1 MESGS
6 RSGGQGEG
14 ALEKLMRERIEAT
27 IETIVDEELE
37 AALGAARSQRVGP
50 VRAGCGHGKYL
61 RTLTTSLDAMTIAMP
76 RARVE
81 GADGRCREWR
91 SRMIPRGLSL
101 S

>member
-1 MESGS
+1 M
-6 RSGGQGEG
+6 
-14 ALEKLMRERIEAT
+14 
-27 IETIVDEELE
+27 
-37 AALGAARSQRVGP
+37 
-50 VRAGCGHGKYL
+50 
-61 RTLTTSLDAMTIAMP
+61 TSLDAMTIAMP